1 MKSLF
6 SKYVWLQLILSIL
19 LLFGGALIIVF
30 AILNKQNVLEEGLN
44 IIAAVILFL
53 FGLFAILASFLFETN
68 KMFTNSLLYGSACI
82 ALGIFLCLGKLVLLE
97 YLVYLLAIFFIVIG
111 VLEVIKG
118 IILIVKKDKK
128 LPVIIVAFILA
139 SIFIAGGIL
148 AIIFNT
154 EVRIVFCIVAG
165 VLLFAAGVY
174 LLFVGIKTLAE
185 QNKAKEKKPRKRKSQ
200 EPAKEQ
206 EVKEID
212 FTGNVEESAEK

>member
-118 IILIVKKDKK
+118 IILIVKKDKR

-139 SIFIAGGIL
+139 SMFIAGGIL

-174 LLFVGIKTLAE
+174 LLFVGIKTLSE

>member
-19 LLFGGALIIVF
+19 LLFGGALIVVF
-30 AILNKQNVLEEGLN
+30 AILNKQNVLEDGLN

-111 VLEVIKG
+111 VLEIIKA
-118 IILIVKKDKK
+118 IILIVKKDKR
-128 LPVIIVAFILA
+128 LPLIVVAFIFATL
-139 SIFIAGGIL
+139 FIAGGIL
-148 AIIFNT
+148 AIIFST
-154 EVRIVFCIVAG
+154 EVRIIFCIVAG

-174 LLFVGIKTLAE
+174 LLIFGIKALVE
-185 QNKAKEKKPRKRKSQ
+185 QSKTKEKKPRKPKNQ
-200 EPAKEQ
+200 EPQKQQ

-212 FTGNVEESAEK
+212 FTKVEESADK